1 MIRVDPERVDR
12 LEEVLGYYDPTDGF
26 IGDVVQAIFQKFI
39 PSTDWLG
46 RRLGEYLATRKDPVT
61 LMGFSGGTLTVV
73 NALRRVSHRQN
84 FAAVLNSPVVSYPTA
99 SSVTSDLQ
107 YNQPWRDVSNVLA
120 PSLNPVRFG
129 SGFLELFCGFCVRRG
144 NNF

>member
-26 IGDVVQAIFQKFI
+26 IGVLQAIFQKFI

-84 FAAVLNSPVVSYPTA
+84 FVAVLNSPVVSYPTA
-99 SSVTSDLQ
+99 SSVASDLQ
-107 YNQPWRDVSNVLA
+107 YNQPWRDVSNVLV
-120 PSLNPVRFG
+120 PSRNPIKPA
-129 SGFLELFCGFCVRRG
+129 SGLLDLFCGLCIHRG
-144 NNF
+144 NSY